1 MSPLTTDQAIGG
13 ILSWTLNTLEPD
25 YSPNKAGQAYVE
37 LYQQEW
43 RTKLVLTPQTA
54 AAATFR
60 GFQGQ
65 YQVNIK
71 KGQQTLGRFSFEL
84 EGDMSFEC
92 VRDIILG
99 TLDCVQS

>member
-1 MSPLTTDQAIGG
+1 MTESLPAQGIGG
-13 ILSWTLNTLEPD
+13 VLSWTLNTLEPD
-25 YSPNKAGQAYVE
+25 YSPNKAGEAYVR

-43 RTKLVLTPQTA
+43 RTKLAVTPQTSTT
-54 AAATFR
+54 ATFT

-71 KGQQTLGRFSFEL
+71 KNQQTLGELSFKL
-84 EGDMSFEC
+84 EGDIRFDC

-99 TLDCVQS
+99 SLDCVQS